1 MHLGVFTLGTGHHVA
16 GWRLQQ
22 AEAGAE
28 NFTLIEHIAQT
39 AERGKFDLIFFA
51 DALNTGP
58 KVHPSVMVRLEPLT
72 LLSALAMRTTHLGL
86 AATASTTYSD
96 PYNLARAFASIDH
109 LSGGRAAW
117 NVVTGAFPEAAANFG
132 HASHPPHAQR
142 YATATE
148 FVKVVKG
155 LWDSW
160 EDDAIIMDK
169 ATGQF
174 ADTSKMHALDHK
186 GEFFSVKGPLNISR
200 PPQGH
205 PVIIQA
211 GASDAGREL
220 AASIGEIIFAVQQ
233 DLATAKTFA
242 NGLRAQAKK
251 FGRDPSHMK
260 IMPGVCPIIGSSEAD
275 AKAKLAAL
283 GEFSDPAS
291 ALKVLSERLGHDLSS
306 YPLDGP
312 VPELPPS
319 SIMQGH
325 AATLSALARKHNMT
339 LRELRDYAASAMGHR
354 LLLGTPE
361 QIADGLEEWFV
372 AEAADGFNIMPPW
385 FPGAFDDF
393 VDHVVPILQRRGLFR
408 TEYSGHTLRD
418 HLGLPRPPHPTAKT
432 REATGQRHHAPGVR
446 IETFIHVDGAPESPK
461 LAE

>member
-1 MHLGVFTLGTGHHVA
+1 MTTPSHMHLGVFILGTGHHVA
-16 GWRLQQ
+16 GWRVDG

-28 NFTLIEHIAQT
+28 NVSLIVRIAQT
-39 AERGKFDLIFFA
+39 AERAKFDLVFFA

-72 LLSALAMRTTHLGL
+72 LLAALAMKTTHIGL

-109 LSGGRAAW
+109 LSGGRAGW
-117 NVVTGAFPEAAANFG
+117 NVVTGAFPEAAGNFG
-132 HASHPPHAQR
+132 HASHPPHDLR
-142 YATATE
+142 YAIATE
-148 FVKVVKG
+148 FVQVAKG

-160 EDDAIIMDK
+160 EDGAIVMNR

-174 ADTSKMHALDHK
+174 ADIAKMHELNHK
-186 GEFFSVKGPLNISR
+186 GQFFSVKGPLNISR
-200 PPQGH
+200 PPQGY

-211 GASDAGREL
+211 GASETGKDL
-220 AASIGEIIFAVQQ
+220 AASIAEIVFAVQQ
-233 DLATAKTFA
+233 DIEVAKA
-242 NGLRAQAKK
+242 AARDLRARAEK
-251 FGRDPSHMK
+251 FGRNPQHMK
-260 IMPGVCPIIGSSEAD
+260 IMPGVCPIIGDSEAD
-275 AKAKLAAL
+275 AKAKLRKL

-291 ALKVLSERLGHDLSS
+291 ALKVLAERLGQDLSS

-319 SIMQGH
+319 TIMQGH
-325 AATLSALARKHNMT
+325 AVTLTALARKHAMT

-361 QIADGLEEWFV
+361 QVADGLEEWFV
-372 AEAADGFNIMPPW
+372 AGAADGFNIMPPW

-393 VDHVVPILQRRGLFR
+393 VNEVVPILQKRGLFR
-408 TEYSGHTLRD
+408 SEYSGRMLRD
-418 HLGLPRPPHPTAKT
+418 HLGLPRPPHPQAGM
-432 REATGQRHHAPGVR
+432 ATDAIGRAV
-446 IETFIHVDGAPESPK
+446 AS
-461 LAE
+461 